1 MSRDRSPFL
10 RIGAAIIGVIGLVAV
25 LAPVLAGYD
34 PHAIAGPSL
43 QPPGSGH
50 LLGTNDS
57 GQDLLSQLIWGA
69 RASMVVAVL
78 AASLAVALGVLV
90 GAAAGLARGT
100 VDAVLMRIVDV
111 FLAVPVLPLI
121 ILIAALAGPNRVTVI
136 LVIGLGGWPA
146 IARIVRSQTL
156 TLGSRGHIEAARG
169 LGATRRYLLR
179 RHLVPAL
186 TPVIVA
192 AFVNWAATA
201 VVMQAGLAFL
211 GLSDPTEVSWG
222 SVLNRA
228 LGHQGVYTT
237 SEWVWW
243 ALPPGLAVTAAAV
256 GLAFLGLALEPGA
269 NPRMRRT

>member
-1 MSRDRSPFL
+1 MSPDRSPFL
-10 RIGAAIIGVIGLVAV
+10 RIGAAIIGTIALVAV
-25 LAPVLAGYD
+25 LAPVLASYD

-50 LLGTNDS
+50 PLGTNDS

-78 AASLAVALGVLV
+78 AASLATALGVLV

-100 VDAVLMRIVDV
+100 VDAGLMRIVDV

-121 ILIAALAGPNRVTVI
+121 ILIAALAGPNHLTVI
-136 LVIGLGGWPA
+136 AVIGLGGWPP

-156 TLGSRGHIEAARG
+156 TLRSRGHLEAARG

-228 LGHQGVYTT
+228 LGHQGVYAT

-243 ALPPGLAVTAAAV
+243 VLPPGLAVTAAAV
-256 GLAFLGLALEPGA
+256 GLAFLGLALEPRA